1 MILRPE
7 QRDGRTRLG
16 EAVRVDE
23 IDVRPFPQRPLDE
36 RGRHRGAA
44 VGKRAQ
50 RRHGPVLVA
59 VDDPGEHRR
68 DHHRAGDLFLP
79 HHPKP
84 LTGGEGLEHEGA
96 APGVEIGD
104 HVRDGGDMI
113 RRDADQGRFL
123 FSGRGELHRAQ
134 HVGDQVLVAEQHS
147 LGLRRGAAGVN
158 DDGGCVLAGRA
169 VADLAA
175 VGARLRQP
183 GVGGHRVDSGSLE
196 VRERT
201 GAGDPER
208 LLMPGEQRVQLPVAQ
223 PVVERDERH
232 PCPRRGEQRDREGG
246 TVHVQVDDGLRARS
260 RTSAAPEC
268 DRRASWAAVIPPD
281 LRPAR
286 TRWPNPSAAMS
297 SSSVRRT
304 GESSLSQRPAGAWPP
319 GSPAACRP
327 APGCH
332 HLPWCTAPESCPPRR
347 RTACRS
353 GCRP

>member
-1 MILRPE
+1 MIFRPE

-23 IDVRPFPQRPLDE
+23 TDVRPFPQRPLDE

-84 LTGGEGLEHEGA
+84 LTGGEGLEDEGA

-123 FSGRGELHRAQ
+123 FSGRGELHRPQ

-158 DDGGCVLAGRA
+158 DDGGRVLADHV
-169 VADLAA
+169 VAHLAA
-175 VGARLRQP
+175 VRGRLRQP
-183 GVGGHRVDSGSLE
+183 CVGGHRVDAGPPQGG
-196 VRERT
+196 ERT

-208 LLMPGEQRVQLPVAQ
+208 FLVPGEQRVQLPVAQ
-223 PVVERDERH
+223 PVVERDKRY
-232 PCPRRGEQRDREGG
+232 PRPRGREQRDGEGG
-246 TVHVQVDDGLRARS
+246 TVHVQVDDGLRAALAHQRG
-260 RTSAAPEC
+260 PGM
-268 DRRASWAAVIPPD
+268 
-281 LRPAR
+281 RP
-286 TRWPNPSAAMS
+286 S
-297 SSSVRRT
+297 
-304 GESSLSQRPAGAWPP
+304 GELSGGHPAGL
-319 GSPAACRP
+319 
-327 APGCH
+327 APGQDALAEPVGGH
-332 HLPWCTAPESCPPRR
+332 VKQQRQTHR
-347 RTACRS
+347 
-353 GCRP
+353 